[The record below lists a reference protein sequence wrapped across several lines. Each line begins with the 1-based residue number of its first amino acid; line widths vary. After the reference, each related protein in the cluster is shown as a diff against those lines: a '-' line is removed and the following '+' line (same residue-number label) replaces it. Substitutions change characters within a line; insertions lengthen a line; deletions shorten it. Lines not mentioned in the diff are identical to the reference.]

1 MTTGWQVFEHTATAQ
16 AGKPALLMGDVTVSF
31 AALAARVRGFAAGL
45 VAHGVAA
52 GDRVVLH
59 LANGPEA
66 AALPAALWAL
76 GAVPVLAPSDLRA
89 EALAGVVAR
98 VGARGVVSDRLVDCS
113 APVWRAEALDGVF
126 GGAAAGDGAGSV
138 VFTLGAELHAFVV
151 GGEVRAVEAACRA
164 GLAAHERP
172 RKLHIV
178 RALPLTA
185 SGKVDLV
192 ALAAAGGSHAWEG

>member
-1 MTTGWQVFEHTATAQ
+1 MFEHTATAQ
-16 AGKPALLMGDVTVSF
+16 AGKSALLMGDVTVSF

-66 AALPAALWAL
+66 AALPAALPAALWAL

>member
-1 MTTGWQVFEHTATAQ
+1 MRLWR
-16 AGKPALLMGDVTVSF
+16 
-31 AALAARVRGFAAGL
+31 RVCAGL
-45 VAHGVAA
+45 RRGWLRTEWLRGTAWCCI
-52 GDRVVLH
+52 LPM
-59 LANGPEA
+59 GPR
-66 AALPAALWAL
+66 LRRCGAL
-76 GAVPVLAPSDLRA
+76 GAIPVLAPSDLRA

-98 VGARGVVSDRLVDCS
+98 VGARGVVSDRLVDCL

-185 SGKVDLV
+185 SGKVGLV